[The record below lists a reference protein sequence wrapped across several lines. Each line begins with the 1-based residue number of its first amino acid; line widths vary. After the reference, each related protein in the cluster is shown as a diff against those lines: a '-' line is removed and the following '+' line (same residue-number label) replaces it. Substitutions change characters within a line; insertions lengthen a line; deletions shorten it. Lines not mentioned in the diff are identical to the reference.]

1 MSDLM
6 TGMGY
11 FFKGLKII
19 TRPGLRGFVIIP
31 LVANVA
37 VFLVIAGSLYQL
49 MSGIYVDF
57 TGELTSTWSFL
68 TWIVAPLI
76 CIKSEWRYFHLRCLR
91 SN

>member
-6 TGMGY
+6 IGMGY

-49 MSGIYVDF
+49 M
-57 TGELTSTWSFL
+57 
-68 TWIVAPLI
+68 
-76 CIKSEWRYFHLRCLR
+76 
-91 SN
+91 

>member
-37 VFLVIAGSLYQL
+37 VFLVIAGSLYL
-49 MSGIYVDF
+49 S
-57 TGELTSTWSFL
+57 
-68 TWIVAPLI
+68 LI
-76 CIKSEWRYFHLRCLR
+76 HI
-91 SN
+91 